1 MIYLLLAKLYARLIM
16 IVNKLFG
23 VGVPGLG
30 FLCRRIKLEHTINV
44 KGRKYYFYRGAA
56 SMYSTLIAGKF
67 PEPQTHRFFKKV
79 IPKIT
84 GRIGFID
91 VGAAIGEMVI
101 DAAGYDNVDHVIAF
115 DPDPELA
122 KAIRLS
128 AAINEFDNIDII
140 PKAVADEVKTVNFK
154 FNRYRGTSG
163 KICNQEDRTTEKTLC
178 TTLDNENEKKDIP
191 YMILIDV
198 EGAELLVLKGGHK
211 FIQQKRPLII
221 FEYISGKDNNLPE
234 IRDTLGKG
242 YEIYRMKDDG
252 TLDDN
257 FDKTWNC
264 VAVHKDSVFYE
275 PCRSITLKQK
285 QV

>member
-1 MIYLLLAKLYARLIM
+1 MYLLLAKLYARLI
-16 IVNKLFG
+16 ITVNKLFG
-23 VGVPGLG
+23 VSPPGLG
-30 FLCRRIKLEHTINV
+30 FLCRKIKLEHTINV
-44 KGRKYYFYRGAA
+44 EGRKYYFYRGAA

-67 PEPQTHRFFKKV
+67 PEPQTHRFFRKI

-91 VGAAIGEMVI
+91 VGAAVGEMVI
-101 DAAGYDNVDHVIAF
+101 DVAGYDNVDHVIAF

-128 AAINEFDNIDII
+128 ASINEYDNIKVI
-140 PKAVADEVKTVNFK
+140 PKVVADEVKTVNFR

-163 KICNQEDRTTEKTLC
+163 KICKEEDKATEKTIC
-178 TTLDNENEKKDIP
+178 TTLDNEIEKNDIP
-191 YMILIDV
+191 YIVLIDV
-198 EGAELLVLKGGHK
+198 EGAELLVLKGSRK

-234 IRDTLGKG
+234 IRDTLGEG
-242 YEIYRMKDDG
+242 YEIYRMRDDG
-252 TLDDN
+252 TLDLN

-264 VAVHKDSVFYE
+264 VAVCKNSAFY
-275 PCRSITLKQK
+275 PVCQSIIQR
-285 QV
+285 

>member
-23 VGVPGLG
+23 VGMPGLG

-44 KGRKYYFYRGAA
+44 KDRKYYFYRGAA

-67 PEPQTHRFFKKV
+67 PEPQTHHFFKKV

-91 VGAAIGEMVI
+91 VGAAVGEMVI
-101 DAAGYDNVDHVIAF
+101 DAAGYDNVDHIIAF

-128 AAINEFDNIDII
+128 AAINEYDNIKVIS
-140 PKAVADEVKTVNFK
+140 KVVADEVRAVNFR

-163 KICNQEDRTTEKTLC
+163 QISKEEDGTTEKTIC
-178 TTLDNENEKKDIP
+178 TTLDNENEKNDMP
-191 YMILIDV
+191 YIVLIDV
-198 EGAELLVLKGGHK
+198 EGAELLVLKGGSK
-211 FIQQKRPLII
+211 FIGQKRPLII

-234 IRDTLGKG
+234 IRDTLGEG
-242 YEIYRMKDDG
+242 YEIYRMRDDG
-252 TLDDN
+252 TLDLN

-264 VAVHKDSVFYE
+264 VAVCKNSVFY
-275 PCRSITLKQK
+275 PVCQSIIQR
-285 QV
+285 